1 MVEMQWQLLSQ
12 TCRQPQSVRDWN
24 TVTLQKLKPVIEG
37 NWLIGSNPRD
47 LDPDVQNIITP
58 GQYRSGQEVVDH
70 HIWKDAKG
78 QWRPWAC
85 IRNTKVG
92 RFFVGWVSD
101 DLETAGW
108 RCLGVVMRRDKN
120 AGESLADHGDR
131 VDGEKPQSPF
141 VTFEDGRSDLR
152 KKVRLSHLRPRWR

>member
-92 RFFVGWVSD
+92 RVFVGWVSD

-108 RCLGVVMRRDKN
+108 RCLGLR
-120 AGESLADHGDR
+120 AHLAATLGLADGSGCATR
-131 VDGEKPQSPF
+131 
-141 VTFEDGRSDLR
+141 
-152 KKVRLSHLRPRWR
+152 RLDSQVLHHALHDWRPAAA